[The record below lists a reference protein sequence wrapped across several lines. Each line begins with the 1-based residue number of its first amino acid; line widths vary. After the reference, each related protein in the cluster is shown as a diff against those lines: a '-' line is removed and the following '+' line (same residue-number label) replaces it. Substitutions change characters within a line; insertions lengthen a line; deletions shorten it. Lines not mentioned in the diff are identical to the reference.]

1 MEEKLIEI
9 LKETNSKLENIIEL
23 KAQMLELT
31 DGFEDKDVIEVIDN
45 STELTELAKK
55 YEELLDELDIC

>member
-9 LKETNSKLENIIEL
+9 LKETNAKIENIIEL

-31 DGFEDKDVIEVIDN
+31 DGFEDEDVIEAIDN

>member
-9 LKETNSKLENIIEL
+9 LKETNANLEDLLKL

-31 DGFEDKDVIEVIDN
+31 DHLEDEYVIEAIDN
-45 STELTELAKK
+45 STELTALAKK
-55 YEELLDELDIC
+55 YDELIDGLDIC

>member
-9 LKETNSKLENIIEL
+9 LKETNAKIENIIEL

-31 DGFEDKDVIEVIDN
+31 DGFEDEDLREVIDN

>member
-9 LKETNSKLENIIEL
+9 LKETNAKLENIIEL

-31 DGFEDKDVIEVIDN
+31 DGFEDEDLREVIDN